1 MKALCW
7 LGKGR
12 VDVNVVDDPRI
23 VDPTDLIIKVKASG
37 ICGSDLHLYDGYV
50 PTMEKGDILGH
61 EAFGEVVETGREVKR
76 FRIGD
81 RVAVPFN
88 ISCGAC
94 FFCQRELYSLCDRS
108 NPNAAMAAKIYE
120 YSPGGYFGYSH
131 LFGGYAGGQA
141 EFLRVPFADAIP
153 VPIPEGVSD
162 DDAVLLTDNFPTGYM
177 AAENCSIQEGD
188 TVAVFGAGSVG
199 QFAVR
204 SALLLG
210 AGRVI
215 VIDRLDYRLQRAAG
229 DRVTLVN
236 YERQKDVIEEVKA
249 MTDGRGPDAC
259 IDAVGME
266 AHGNSLMGIY
276 DAVKQT
282 LRLETD
288 RPTALRWA
296 IQLCRKGG
304 TVSIPGVYSGFI
316 DKYPIGAF
324 FNKGLTLRTGQ
335 THVHKYLP
343 RLLQFVR
350 DGKVKPSEVVSHHIG
365 LDQAPEYYQLFRD
378 KRNECLKAV
387 IRF

>member
-7 LGKGR
+7 QGKNKVA
-12 VDVNVVDDPRI
+12 VDLMDDPAI
-23 VDPTDLIIKVKASG
+23 EEPTDMIIKVRASG

-50 PTMEKGDILGH
+50 PTIEKGDILGH
-61 EAFGEVVETGREVKR
+61 EAFGEVVETGRDVKR
-76 FRIGD
+76 FRVGD

-88 ISCGAC
+88 ISCGVC
-94 FFCQRELYSLCDRS
+94 HFCKRELYALCDRS
-108 NPNAAMAAKIYE
+108 NPNAEMVARIYE

-153 VPIPEGVSD
+153 VTIPEGVSD

-177 AAENCSIQEGD
+177 AAENCSIREGD

-204 SALLLG
+204 SAVLLG

-215 VIDRLDYRLQRAAG
+215 LIDRLDYRLQRAAHEK
-229 DRVTLVN
+229 VTLVN
-236 YERQKDVIEEVKA
+236 YERQKDIIEAVKGL
-249 MTDGRGPDAC
+249 TDGRGPDAC

-266 AHGNSLMGIY
+266 AHAASLMGIY
-276 DAVKQT
+276 DSAKQT

-316 DKYPIGAF
+316 DKYPVGAC
-324 FNKGLTLRTGQ
+324 FNKGLTLRGGQ

-343 RLLQFVR
+343 RLLQLVL
-350 DGKVKPSEVVSHHIG
+350 DGRIKPMDVVSHHIR
-365 LDQAPEYYQLFRD
+365 LDEAPEYYRLFRD
-378 KRNECLKAV
+378 KRNECLKV
-387 IRF
+387 IIRF